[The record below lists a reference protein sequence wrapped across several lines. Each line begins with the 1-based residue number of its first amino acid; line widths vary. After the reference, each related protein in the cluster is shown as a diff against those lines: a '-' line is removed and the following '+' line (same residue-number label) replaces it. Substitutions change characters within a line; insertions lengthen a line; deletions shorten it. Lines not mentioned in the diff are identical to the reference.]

1 MVATKQIQGFVEGEV
16 TFQEKSNRNY
26 FYNNEIKSRKN
37 VGYIQELSL
46 NVNKVFFHNLIEIRS
61 KTFAPCTYKCIKI
74 VIFMTDHIVLSK

>member
-1 MVATKQIQGFVEGEV
+1 MVATKQIKVLSRV
-16 TFQEKSNRNY
+16 KSLFKENNPNY

-37 VGYIQELSL
+37 VVTYRELSL
-46 NVNKVFFHNLIEIRS
+46 NVNKVFFSQLIEIRS